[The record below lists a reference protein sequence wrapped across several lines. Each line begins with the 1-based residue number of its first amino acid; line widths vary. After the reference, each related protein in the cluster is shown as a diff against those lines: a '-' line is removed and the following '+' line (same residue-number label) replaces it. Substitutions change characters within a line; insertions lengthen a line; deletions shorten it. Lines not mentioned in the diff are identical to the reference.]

1 MGIPYYEWING
12 NGCCEPVNNCGCG
25 NKCDCEYI
33 LLEISKLHTDDE
45 ILQEEIDAISGETI
59 DAYTKQET
67 DALLDEKLDASAYTP
82 TDLTNYYTKIESDG
96 RFQPIGNYL
105 TKESGDTIYQPIG
118 DYLTEHQPLKTI
130 NGNVISGTGNIE
142 ITCSGGTITVD
153 DHLDSASTNPAQ
165 NKVITEALN
174 DKLDA
179 SAYTP
184 TDLSNYVTVSE
195 LNQYVL
201 NIQEQINSLISSISG
216 CCVETGETQYRWVTM
231 TGEND
236 YWCSGTTKY
245 SKEKEQESTDGINWV
260 DVNPSVIRNGSTIL
274 EEHCAECGY
283 SGGSRIQLTYSSTAS
298 PTKIANICSSNVEE
312 VSIASTPNPIIFNN
326 CVTTVNSAL
335 TSGNT
340 VTTDKYTATIEDGE
354 YADTNFWFGGVSS
367 EITSIGNGS
376 FSGNTQLSSFTIGNF
391 SRLEPYNQ
399 DPDSQLT
406 SIGDYAFKN
415 CTNLKTIGVN
425 RCRTS
430 VPTLGT
436 GAFEGCT
443 SLQRIMVDNSMLN
456 AFKTAP
462 GWSDYSSII
471 QGI

>member
-1 MGIPYYEWING
+1 MNNAYQKWLAGE
-12 NGCCEPVNNCGCG
+12 GCCNAHNFINIETPDCDRHDV
-25 NKCDCEYI
+25 CDCENI

-59 DAYTKQET
+59 DAYTKEE
-67 DALLDEKLDASAYTP
+67 ADE
-82 TDLTNYYTKIESDG
+82 
-96 RFQPIGNYL
+96 RFQPIGDYL
-105 TKESGDTIYQPIG
+105 TKESGDTLYQPIG

-142 ITCSGGTITVD
+142 ITCSGGSITVD
-153 DHLDSASTNPAQ
+153 DHLDSASTNPVA
-165 NKVITEALN
+165 NSAITEALN
-174 DKLDA
+174 GKLDA

-184 TDLSNYVTVSE
+184 TDLTNYVTISE

-201 NIQEQINSLISSISG
+201 NLQEQINSLISSISG
-216 CCVETGETQYRWVTM
+216 CCGETGETLYRWVTM
-231 TGEND
+231 TGEDD

-260 DVNPSVIRNGSTIL
+260 DTGNIRNGSTVL
-274 EEHCAECGY
+274 EYNCVECGY
-283 SGGSRIQLTYSSTAS
+283 LGGSELQITYSSTTS
-298 PTKIANICSSNVEE
+298 PTKIANICSSNVEN
-312 VSIASTPNPIIFNN
+312 VDVAFRPNSVRFNN

-340 VTTDKYTATIEDGE
+340 VTTYKSTTAIEDGE
-354 YADTNFWFGGVSS
+354 YAETNAWFGGVSS

-399 DPDSQLT
+399 DPNSNLA
-406 SIGDYAFKN
+406 SIGNYAFKD
-415 CTNLKTIGVN
+415 CSNLKALQISH
-425 RCRTS
+425 CRNT

-436 GAFEGCT
+436 DAFDGCI